1 MSDAYYNALK
11 RKKELLEEL
20 AKVETFLEL
29 FPAFNRPK
37 TEQIVSSDVD
47 SSVGNLGENPRA
59 DGRRIRPAELAD
71 IVERMIREIGH
82 PMTRGEIV
90 EALEQRDVILPAKD
104 KARYV
109 GTILWREG
117 ERFINVPKEGYVA
130 KDMIGSG
137 ERAGEKPTQKGGII
151 RRSR

>member
-11 RKKELLEEL
+11 RKRELQEEL

-29 FPAFNRPK
+29 FPTFSRPK

-47 SSVGNLGENPRA
+47 SSVGNLGENPRT
-59 DGRRIRPAELAD
+59 DRRRIKPAELAD
-71 IVERMIREIGH
+71 IVERVIREKDH

-117 ERFINVPKEGYVA
+117 ERFVNVPKKGYVV
-130 KDMIGSG
+130 KDMVDSSKSG
-137 ERAGEKPTQKGGII
+137 AGPESLG
-151 RRSR
+151 